1 MNNQTPEIIKLPFF
15 KKGTSVLT
23 DPSLFEGGHPP
34 ALDTVS
40 SILPRRILKNR
51 LLRHLAYL
59 ERPEDFIGYRVP
71 DSSELLDAL
80 AELKKSGTKRL
91 EILPDRYHEL
101 ILVTVKAL
109 FQHLGCKASESGGKI
124 IIPVE

>member
-1 MNNQTPEIIKLPFF
+1 MSDKSLAIIKLPFF
-15 KKGTSVLT
+15 KKGTSVLA

-40 SILPRRILKNR
+40 NILPRRILQNR

-91 EILPDRYHEL
+91 EILPDQYHEL
-101 ILVTVKAL
+101 IFVTVKAL
-109 FQHLGCKASESGGKI
+109 FQHLGCKLSDEGNKLVMPI
-124 IIPVE
+124 E

>member
-1 MNNQTPEIIKLPFF
+1 MSDKELEIIKLPFF
-15 KKGTSVLT
+15 KKGTSILT

-40 SILPRRILKNR
+40 SMLPRRILQNK

-80 AELKKSGTKRL
+80 LDLKKAGTKRL
-91 EILPDRYHEL
+91 EILPAQYHEL
-101 ILVTVKAL
+101 ILVMVKAL
-109 FQHLGCKASESGGKI
+109 FAHLGCKILEEEDRLV
-124 IIPVE
+124 IPVE